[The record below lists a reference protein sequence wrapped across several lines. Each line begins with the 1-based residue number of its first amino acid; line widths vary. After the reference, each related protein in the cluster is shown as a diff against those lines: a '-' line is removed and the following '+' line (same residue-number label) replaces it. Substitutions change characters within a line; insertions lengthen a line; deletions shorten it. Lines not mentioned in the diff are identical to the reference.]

1 MKMGVSAMQ
10 QQRHLK
16 RLPAKI
22 LEKMRQNGGI
32 GWEKNKE
39 RYQR

>member
-1 MKMGVSAMQ
+1 MKIGMSARQ
-10 QQRHLK
+10 QQRHLI

-39 RYQR
+39 KYQR